1 MAGEGVVP
9 GRYEDRIDH
18 FSVLRTIEDF
28 YGLAPLARGDAEAQP
43 IGSPF
48 RKP

>member
-1 MAGEGVVP
+1 MAGQGVAP
-9 GRYEDRIDH
+9 GRYEDRVDH
-18 FSVLRTIEDF
+18 SSVLRTVEDF

-43 IGSPF
+43 IVSSF